1 MNQRGVK
8 HQSSDHTGETDRK
21 GPPTIHDV
29 ARMAGVSTSTVSRS
43 LTGGPRVSAATRAR
57 VQRIAEDL
65 SYRPSRSAQSLRSS
79 RTGTIGLLAP
89 TMENP
94 VAYDHLR
101 VVVRAAFE
109 AGYTVLVAD
118 GQDSAEIQEAE
129 LARIRDYRVDGL
141 IVGRGVL
148 QVTPALLEFV
158 RSGVP
163 VEPALTEEVLASN
176 MHGVVVPFS
185 EFVEGSVGAI
195 VGFRRLIELG
205 HTRFA
210 MFHLAERP
218 ARLTESRYKLLA
230 RMLAEL
236 ELPAPDRIP
245 VQIGR
250 FTDCTAEVQRLAAAT
265 APPTAIISANGR
277 LTPYI
282 LEGMQSAG
290 LRIPADVSILC
301 FGDSQWHRAYA
312 PPLAVVREDYEEVAR
327 ATLERLV
334 ARIEGREFG
343 EVIPRPSEFVMR
355 GSIGPPPP
363 VRGGAVRRAGAFQF
377 NDERDLP

>member
-8 HQSSDHTGETDRK
+8 QSPGRTGETERK

-57 VQRIAEDL
+57 VRRIAEDL

-129 LARIRDYRVDGL
+129 LARIRDFRVDGL

-163 VEPALTEEVLASN
+163 VEPALSEEVLNSN

-210 MFHLAERP
+210 LFHLAERP

-230 RMLAEL
+230 RMLAEA
-236 ELPAPDRIP
+236 ELPMPERIP

-250 FTDCTAEVQRLAAAT
+250 FADCTAEVQRLAASNL
-265 APPTAIISANGR
+265 PPTAIISANGR

-290 LRIPADVSILC
+290 LRIPADVSLLC
-301 FGDSQWHRAYA
+301 FGDSQWHRAYS

-327 ATLERLV
+327 ATLARLV
-334 ARIEGREFG
+334 ARIEGREYR
-343 EVIPRPSEFVMR
+343 EVTARPSEFVMR
-355 GSIGPPPP
+355 GSIGAPPLDR
-363 VRGGAVRRAGAFQF
+363 RGTAGRSAA
-377 NDERDLP
+377 NELSEETATP

>member
-1 MNQRGVK
+1 
-8 HQSSDHTGETDRK
+8 
-21 GPPTIHDV
+21 
-29 ARMAGVSTSTVSRS
+29 
-43 LTGGPRVSAATRAR
+43 
-57 VQRIAEDL
+57 
-65 SYRPSRSAQSLRSS
+65 
-79 RTGTIGLLAP
+79 
-89 TMENP
+89 MENP

-129 LARIRDYRVDGL
+129 LARIRDFRVDGL

-163 VEPALTEEVLASN
+163 VEPALSEEV
-176 MHGVVVPFS
+176 
-185 EFVEGSVGAI
+185 
-195 VGFRRLIELG
+195 RLIELG

-210 MFHLAERP
+210 LFHLAERP

-230 RMLAEL
+230 RMLAEA
-236 ELPAPDRIP
+236 ELPMPERIP

-250 FTDCTAEVQRLAAAT
+250 FADCTAEVQRLAASNL
-265 APPTAIISANGR
+265 PPTAIISANGR

-290 LRIPADVSILC
+290 LRIPADVSLLC
-301 FGDSQWHRAYA
+301 FGDSQWHRAYS

-334 ARIEGREFG
+334 ARIEGREYR
-343 EVIPRPSEFVMR
+343 EVTARPSEFVMR
-355 GSIGPPPP
+355 GSIGAPPLDR
-363 VRGGAVRRAGAFQF
+363 RGTAGRSAA
-377 NDERDLP
+377 NELSEETATP

>member
-1 MNQRGVK
+1 
-8 HQSSDHTGETDRK
+8 
-21 GPPTIHDV
+21 
-29 ARMAGVSTSTVSRS
+29 
-43 LTGGPRVSAATRAR
+43 
-57 VQRIAEDL
+57 
-65 SYRPSRSAQSLRSS
+65 
-79 RTGTIGLLAP
+79 
-89 TMENP
+89 MENP

-129 LARIRDYRVDGL
+129 LARIRDFRVDGL

-163 VEPALTEEVLASN
+163 VEPALSEEVLNSN

-210 MFHLAERP
+210 LFHLAERP

-230 RMLAEL
+230 RMLAEA
-236 ELPAPDRIP
+236 ELPMPERIP

-250 FTDCTAEVQRLAAAT
+250 FADCTAEVQRLAASNP
-265 APPTAIISANGR
+265 PPTAIISANGR

-290 LRIPADVSILC
+290 LRIPADVSLLC
-301 FGDSQWHRAYA
+301 FGDSQWHRAYS

-327 ATLERLV
+327 ATLARLV
-334 ARIEGREFG
+334 ARIEGREYR
-343 EVIPRPSEFVMR
+343 EVTARPSEFVMR
-355 GSIGPPPP
+355 GSIGAPPLDR
-363 VRGGAVRRAGAFQF
+363 RGTAGRSAA
-377 NDERDLP
+377 NELSEETATP